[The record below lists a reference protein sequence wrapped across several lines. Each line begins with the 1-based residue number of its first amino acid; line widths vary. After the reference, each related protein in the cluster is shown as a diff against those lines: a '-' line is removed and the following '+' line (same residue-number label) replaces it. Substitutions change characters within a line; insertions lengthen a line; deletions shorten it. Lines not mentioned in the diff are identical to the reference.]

1 MTGTHM
7 TYPERQTQIK
17 PIRIL
22 MAEDNEMDVFLV
34 RAAFEQGRLV
44 VQLDVAE
51 NGVDALAYLR
61 REGNY
66 ASAERPD
73 LVILDINMPRMDGLS
88 TLGAI
93 RADPALRSLPV
104 VMLTTSDAETDVV
117 RSYES
122 FANAYIVKP
131 ISMDNFFAV
140 VKTFEDF
147 WFSVA
152 RLPRVGHSG

>member
-7 TYPERQTQIK
+7 TQPERQAPLK

-34 RAAFEQGRLV
+34 RAAFEQGRLAV
-44 VQLDVAE
+44 HLDVTE

-61 REGNY
+61 REGEY
-66 ASAERPD
+66 ASAQRPD

-93 RADPALRSLPV
+93 RADPALRCLPV
-104 VMLTTSDAETDVV
+104 VMLTTSDAETDVI
-117 RSYES
+117 RSYEN

-147 WFSVA
+147 
-152 RLPRVGHSG
+152 

>member
-1 MTGTHM
+1 MTQ
-7 TYPERQTQIK
+7 PERLPPLK

-34 RAAFEQGRLV
+34 RAAFEQGRLAV
-44 VQLDVAE
+44 HLDVTE

-61 REGNY
+61 REGEY
-66 ASAERPD
+66 ASAQRPD

-104 VMLTTSDAETDVV
+104 VMLTTSDAETDVI
-117 RSYES
+117 RSYEN

-131 ISMDNFFAV
+131 VSMDNFFAV

-147 WFSVA
+147 WFSVV
-152 RLPRVGHSG
+152 RLPRVGQTR